1 LVWGIDKVVF
11 MENNIDKYRFCIAPM
26 MEYTDRHFR
35 FLIRLFSSNI
45 RLYTEMIS
53 ADAIIYGNSQSLL
66 KYNSIETPL
75 AIQLGGSD
83 PEKLTKCSII
93 AESFGYNEINLNIG
107 CPSIRVK
114 SGNFGACLM
123 DQPELVAK
131 CVKEIKSKVKI
142 PVTIKCR
149 IGIDNQDPEI
159 ELKKFVNHIVDSG
172 VDAIII
178 HARKALLSGIS
189 PKKNREVPPLIYDLV
204 YEIKELF
211 SSTPIIIN
219 GGIISYADIKDH
231 LNKVDGV
238 MLGRAIIQ
246 NPMLLARV
254 DEEVFAAPRHDFDVQ
269 ALLERYVE
277 YAFIQYSTGVSI
289 PNLIRPIINFFYNT
303 PSAKVWRKSLTSI
316 NYNEVNPGYI
326 LESYKNYVDTL
337 RISNKRSAA

>member
-1 LVWGIDKVVF
+1 
-11 MENNIDKYRFCIAPM
+11 MENHSNNYRFCIAPM

-35 FLIRLFSSNI
+35 FLMRLFSSNI

-53 ADAIIYGNSQSLL
+53 VDALIYGDTKSLL
-66 KYNSIETPL
+66 NYNLSENPL
-75 AIQLGGSD
+75 ALQLGGSD
-83 PEKLTKCSII
+83 PEKLIQCSII

-107 CPSIRVK
+107 CPSVRVK

-123 DQPELVAK
+123 DQPRLVAK
-131 CVKEIKSKVKI
+131 CVKKIKSKVKI
-142 PVTIKCR
+142 PVTVKCR

-159 ELKKFVNHIVDSG
+159 ELKKFIKHITEAG

-178 HARKALLSGIS
+178 HARKAFLSGIS

-211 SSTPIIIN
+211 SSTPIVIN
-219 GGIISYADIKDH
+219 GGITSYSDIKGH

-246 NPMLLARV
+246 DPMLLANV
-254 DEEVFAAPRHDFDVQ
+254 DEEIFGVSNHDFDIRV
-269 ALLERYVE
+269 LLEQYLD
-277 YAFIQYSTGVSI
+277 YAYLQHSSGVSI

-303 PSAKVWRKSLTSI
+303 PSAKVWRKNLTSV
-316 NYNEVNPGYI
+316 NYKEVNPGYI
-326 LESYKNYVDTL
+326 LESYETYAEALQSHIKKT
-337 RISNKRSAA
+337 AA

>member
-1 LVWGIDKVVF
+1 
-11 MENNIDKYRFCIAPM
+11 MENYINDYRFCVAPM

-35 FLIRLFSSNI
+35 FLMRLFSSNI

-53 ADAIIYGNSQSLL
+53 ADALIYGDAKSLL
-66 KYNSIETPL
+66 NYNLCENPL
-75 AIQLGGSD
+75 AVQLGGSD
-83 PEKLTKCSII
+83 PEKLAKCSII
-93 AESFGYNEINLNIG
+93 AESYGYDEINLNIG
-107 CPSIRVK
+107 CPSVRVK

-142 PVTIKCR
+142 PVTVKCR

-159 ELKKFVNHIVDSG
+159 ELKKFINHIAEAG

-178 HARKALLSGIS
+178 HARKAFLSGIS
-189 PKKNREVPPLIYDLV
+189 PKKNREVPPLIYDRV

-211 SSTPIIIN
+211 SNIPIVIN
-219 GGIISYADIKDH
+219 GGIISYSDIKGH

-246 NPMLLARV
+246 DPMLLVNV
-254 DEEVFAAPRHDFDVQ
+254 DEMLFSASEHDFDAK

-277 YAFIQYSTGVSI
+277 YAYSQHSTGVSI

-303 PSAKVWRKSLTSI
+303 PSAKVWRKNLTSV
-316 NYNEVNPGYI
+316 NYKEVNPGYI
-326 LESYKNYVDTL
+326 LESYESYVDAL
-337 RISNKRSAA
+337 QIHSKKSAA

>member
-1 LVWGIDKVVF
+1 
-11 MENNIDKYRFCIAPM
+11 
-26 MEYTDRHFR
+26 
-35 FLIRLFSSNI
+35 
-45 RLYTEMIS
+45 MIS

-246 NPMLLARV
+246 NPMLCK
-254 DEEVFAAPRHDFDVQ
+254 DE
-269 ALLERYVE
+269 
-277 YAFIQYSTGVSI
+277 
-289 PNLIRPIINFFYNT
+289 
-303 PSAKVWRKSLTSI
+303 RKDK
-316 NYNEVNPGYI
+316 E
-326 LESYKNYVDTL
+326 
-337 RISNKRSAA
+337 